1 MTTNESQVHLMRPRR
16 KPLLVVLLVAL
27 ILVFVISMSIGPSQI
42 PPYQV
47 LGLLY
52 NLLLRSQESTE
63 PAALIL
69 FQIRLP
75 RVLAGAI
82 VGASLSTAGV
92 AFQGI
97 FRNSMAD
104 PYVIGVSAGAALGAA
119 LAIVLGTSLGIP
131 GLSDIPFLAFLGA
144 LLTILVVYNVAR
156 VGSKVPVTTLLL
168 SGIAF
173 SIFLSAV
180 VALLEVFAGW
190 ELHTLVFWL
199 MGGFSYIQLNE
210 LWTVAILVSVSIVI
224 IYMYARDLNILQL
237 GEEEARHLGVETEK
251 TKKILIVAGSLAT
264 ASAVSI
270 SGIIGFVGLIIPH
283 ITRLLVGPDHRILIP
298 ASMLVGAIF
307 IMLCDAFGRVVLAPI
322 DLPVGIVT
330 ALSGGPFYIYLLKK
344 RKGAYE
350 I

>member
-1 MTTNESQVHLMRPRR
+1 M
-16 KPLLVVLLVAL
+16 
-27 ILVFVISMSIGPSQI
+27 ISMSIGPIQI
-42 PPYQV
+42 PLDRIV
-47 LGLLY
+47 EILFKLLFK
-52 NLLLRSQESTE
+52 SQDSTE

-104 PYVIGVSAGAALGAA
+104 PYVIGVSSGAALGAA

-131 GLSDIPFLAFLGA
+131 GLGDIPILAFLGA

-156 VGSKVPVTTLLL
+156 VGPKVPVTTLLL

-190 ELHTLVFWL
+190 ELHSLVFWL
-199 MGGFSYIQLNE
+199 MGGFSYVELNE
-210 LWTVAILVSVSIVI
+210 LWIVTISASVGIII
-224 IYMYARDLNILQL
+224 IYLYARDLNILQL

-251 TKKILIVAGSLAT
+251 AKKILIVAGSLVT
-264 ASAVSI
+264 ASVVSI

-283 ITRLLVGPDHRILIP
+283 ITRLIVGPDHRILIP
-298 ASMLVGAIF
+298 ASMFVGAMF
-307 IMLCDAFGRVVLAPI
+307 IMLCDALGRIVLAPI

-330 ALSGGPFYIYLLKK
+330 ALSGGPFFIYLLKK
-344 RKGAYE
+344 RKGTYG